1 LSDDDDAPDAPEPS
15 DEEILAQVQF
25 DAGEP
30 TQVKRRERKAALQER
45 EARQFW
51 ERIFATELGR
61 REMFKLLRDCK
72 AFETEFA
79 CGPNGFP
86 QPEATW
92 FKAGQSDWGRRMRET
107 WLVQHTD
114 AFALMLR
121 ENDPRF
127 QKGSK

>member
-1 LSDDDDAPDAPEPS
+1 MSDDDDAPDGIS
-15 DEEILAQVQF
+15 DEELGKLTEF
-25 DAGEP
+25 DAGDP
-30 TQVKRRERKAALQER
+30 AAVKRAKHKADIQER
-45 EARQFW
+45 EAKRFW
-51 ERIFATELGR
+51 EYVFSLEVGR
-61 REMFKLLRDCK
+61 REMFKVLRDAK

-92 FKAGQSDWGRRMRET
+92 FKAGQADWGKRMRDT
-107 WLVQHTD
+107 WLVNHLD

>member
-1 LSDDDDAPDAPEPS
+1 LSDDDDAPDDIS
-15 DEEILAQVQF
+15 DEELGKLTEF
-25 DAGEP
+25 DAGDP
-30 TQVKRRERKAALQER
+30 IAVKRRNRKADIQER
-45 EARQFW
+45 EAKRFW
-51 ERIFATELGR
+51 EYVFSLEVGR
-61 REMFKLLRDCK
+61 REMFKVLRDAK

-92 FKAGQSDWGRRMRET
+92 FKAGQSDWGKRMRDT
-107 WLVQHTD
+107 WLVNHLD

>member
-1 LSDDDDAPDAPEPS
+1 MSDEDDAPDDIS
-15 DEEILAQVQF
+15 DEDLAKLSEF
-25 DAGEP
+25 DAGDP
-30 TQVKRRERKAALQER
+30 AAVKRKARKAEIQER
-45 EARQFW
+45 EAKRFW
-51 ERIFATELGR
+51 EYIFSLEIGR
-61 REMFKLLRDCK
+61 REMFKLLRDAK

-92 FKAGQSDWGRRMRET
+92 FKAGQSDWGKRMRDSWMVNHLES
-107 WLVQHTD
+107 
-114 AFALMLR
+114 FALMLR

>member
-1 LSDDDDAPDAPEPS
+1 LSDEDDAPDDIS
-15 DEEILAQVQF
+15 DEDLAKLSEF
-25 DAGEP
+25 DAGDP
-30 TQVKRRERKAALQER
+30 AAVKRKARKAEIQER
-45 EARQFW
+45 EAKRFW
-51 ERIFATELGR
+51 EYIFSLEIGR
-61 REMFKLLRDCK
+61 REMFKLLRDAK

-92 FKAGQSDWGRRMRET
+92 FKAGQSDWGKRMRDSWMVNHLES
-107 WLVQHTD
+107 
-114 AFALMLR
+114 FALMLR

>member
-1 LSDDDDAPDAPEPS
+1 LSDEDDAPDEIS
-15 DEEILAQVQF
+15 DEDLFKLTEF
-25 DAGEP
+25 DAGDP
-30 TQVKRRERKAALQER
+30 THVKRRERKASLLER
-45 EARQFW
+45 RSRHFW
-51 ERIFATELGR
+51 ETIFGTEVGR
-61 REMFKLLRDCK
+61 REMFKLLRDCH
-72 AFETEFA
+72 AFEDRFA

-92 FKAGQSDWGRRMRET
+92 FQAGESSWGRR
-107 WLVQHTD
+107 LVQTWMVNHTD